1 MKKIVKIRSVLYSLA
16 FFLMNVL
23 GCGDIPENQQGCAIN
38 GDSPEC
44 YVFKKPVG
52 KTCEETSGPNS
63 VIDYKIVDIR
73 EVGPCY
79 VDL

>member
-1 MKKIVKIRSVLYSLA
+1 MKKIVKIRSVFYSLA

-23 GCGDIPENQQGCAIN
+23 GCGDIPENQQGCGIK
-38 GDSPEC
+38 GDSPKC
-44 YVFKKPVG
+44 YLFPKEAG
-52 KTCEETSGPNS
+52 KSCEESARSSST
-63 VIDYKIVDIR
+63 VEYEIVDIR